1 MKCKGMVAL
10 LSVALLGCVGVSEVI
25 VIAHRGASGYLPEH
39 TLEAYA
45 MAYALGA
52 DFIEPDLVMTKDGVL
67 ICLHDIYLESVTNV
81 EEVFPDRRAPDG
93 HWYAADFTLAEIKQ
107 LRVHERCRADGTP
120 YFPGRFPIDASKF
133 EIPTLEE
140 LIQLVQGL
148 NKSTGRNVGIYP
160 ELKKPLWHAERGLP
174 MEKALLD
181 ILDRYGYHGPNA
193 KVFIQCFEE
202 EALKKLRFELGT
214 DLPLVM
220 LIYKPEQATEQALD
234 EYAKFANGIGPA
246 KGLIEAN
253 PSLVEW
259 AHERGLVVHPWTF
272 RNDQLP
278 QKYPTPQQELACFF
292 IIYKVDGVFT
302 DFPDT
307 AVAVLKGLGLK

>member
-1 MKCKGMVAL
+1 MSRKLMIVAL
-10 LSVALLGCVGVSEVI
+10 SVGFLGCVGLGEVI

-67 ICLHDIYLESVTNV
+67 IDVHDIYLEDVTNV

-107 LRVHERCRADGTP
+107 LRVHERCRPDGTP
-120 YFPGRFPIDASKF
+120 YFSGRFPVGASKF

-140 LIQLVQGL
+140 VIQLVQGL

-160 ELKKPLWHAERGLP
+160 ELKSPSWNAARGLP

-181 ILDRYGYHGPNA
+181 VLYRYGYHGPNA
-193 KVFIQCFEE
+193 KVFIQCFE
-202 EALKKLRFELGT
+202 ADTLKKLRFELGT
-214 DLPLVM
+214 DLPLIM

-246 KGLIEAN
+246 KELIEAN

-259 AHERGLVVHPWTF
+259 AHQRGLVVHPWTF
-272 RNDQLP
+272 RKDQLP
-278 QKYPTPQQELACFF
+278 KKYPTLQQELAYFF
-292 IIYKVDGVFT
+292 TVYRVDGVFT
-302 DFPDT
+302 DFTDI